1 MTELVYED
9 EIYERIIELDR
20 KAKGLLWQLYI
31 LSLDW
36 DSVIGMLSDAD
47 RKEYYELMAMWDELQ
62 EDKMELMNNE

>member
-20 KAKGLLWQLYI
+20 KAKAMLWQLYI

-62 EDKMELMNNE
+62 EDKMEMMNND